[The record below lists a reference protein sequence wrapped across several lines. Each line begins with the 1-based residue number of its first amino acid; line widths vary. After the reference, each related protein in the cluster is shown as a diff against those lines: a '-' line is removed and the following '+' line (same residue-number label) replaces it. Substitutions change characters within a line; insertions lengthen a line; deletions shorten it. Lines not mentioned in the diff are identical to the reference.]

1 MLNEKCTLNELF
13 IEQFIDNELD
23 YSESSQIASHIK
35 DCSRCTKIFNDL
47 KLVKDV
53 IREFGASESLSA
65 IEKEGFR
72 NLLNTANQ
80 SSEFSEL
87 LRNLFSGKNFFVAAS
102 TLALASFV
110 FIFVFVLSRT
120 DQNNNFLIHEIITA
134 HSNNLPDEFDEKKE
148 ADIVIGEKFNLDKN
162 LVKFVHKFSPSV
174 RGRYA
179 SIGNNSAAQIR
190 LGKNNRA
197 SLFLATKTNNKLK
210 ELFKDS
216 TCISRN
222 IKSECK
228 AHLRHEKGNDMVY
241 WEKPDKNY
249 MLVSNDNDISSK
261 MVRHLSDY

>member
-1 MLNEKCTLNELF
+1 MNELF

-23 YSESSQIASHIK
+23 YMESSQIASHIK
-35 DCSRCTKIFNDL
+35 DCSRCTTIFNEL

-53 IREFGASESLSA
+53 LREFGESESLSA

-72 NLLNTANQ
+72 NLLNSADQN
-80 SSEFSEL
+80 SGFSEL
-87 LRNLFSGKNFFVAAS
+87 LKNVFSGKNLFVAAS

-110 FIFVFVLSRT
+110 FVFTFMLSRT
-120 DQNNNFLIHEIITA
+120 DQNNNYLIHEIITA
-134 HSNNLPDEFDEKKE
+134 HSNDLPDEFDEKKE
-148 ADIVIGEKFNLDKN
+148 AALVIGEKFNLDKN

-174 RGRYA
+174 RGRFA

-190 LGKNNRA
+190 LGNNNNA
-197 SLFLATKTNNKLK
+197 SLFLTSKTNSKLK
-210 ELFKDS
+210 DLFKDS
-216 TCISRN
+216 KCISRN

-241 WEKPDKNY
+241 WEKPDKDY
-249 MLVSNDNDISSK
+249 MLVSNDTNISSK